1 MSTKRRQPP
10 SQKTGSKKSDAV
22 PAAGESNTAITRP
35 VTLKSESVA
44 QPGDRLAFTGFVALL
59 VHAIIIL
66 GVSFSVYSRHKAP
79 QTLEVTLAQHS
90 ENVAPENPD
99 YLAQH
104 NQEASGTLEKK
115 AELTSDTRADFS
127 DTDIHQVEP
136 TPQKKSEVAQPKE
149 NVQVVSTTAKISKE
163 IVQKKTRNETQEKK
177 LKEGKEKQERDQSD
191 EISSLQAK
199 LSQQRQ
205 QYAKRP
211 RIKTLTSVATR
222 ASSDAEYLNAWQEKV
237 ELIGNLNYPSEARK
251 QKLYGRLRLLVSILP
266 DGTVLKIDILES
278 SGQRVLDD
286 AAVRIVRLAAPFA
299 VFPAALKKDTDQL
312 EIIRTWKFEKGDRLI
327 SE

>member
-1 MSTKRRQPP
+1 MSGKRSPQP
-10 SQKTGSKKSDAV
+10 SQKANSKKAAAV
-22 PAAGESNTAITRP
+22 QGVDNSLVVKTRP
-35 VTLKSESVA
+35 VILKSESVA
-44 QPGDRLAFTGFVALL
+44 QSGDRLAFTGFIAL
-59 VHAIIIL
+59 VIHAIIIL
-66 GVSFSVYSRHKAP
+66 GVSFSVYSRHKMP

-90 ENVAPENPD
+90 ENVAPEKPD

-136 TPQKKSEVAQPKE
+136 TPQKKSEIAQPKE
-149 NVQVVSTTAKISKE
+149 NVQVVSTTAKISDE
-163 IVQKKTRNETQEKK
+163 ILQKKTRNETQEKK
-177 LKEGKEKQERDQSD
+177 LKAGTEKKERDKSD

-222 ASSDAEYLNAWQEKV
+222 ASIDAEYLNAWQEKV

-251 QKLYGRLRLLVSILP
+251 QKLYGSLRLLVSILP
-266 DGTVLKIDILES
+266 DGSIYKIDMLES
-278 SGQRVLDD
+278 SGQKLLDD
-286 AAVRIVRLAAPFA
+286 AAIRIVRLAAPFA
-299 VFPAALKKDTDQL
+299 IFPAELKKDTDQL
-312 EIIRTWKFEKGDRLI
+312 EIIRTWKFEKGDRLS